1 MDDLAIEV
9 RENKGIYYKVR
20 YAALLVSFGNAKC
33 YAVTSAKFGKLNIK
47 LLTT

>member
-20 YAALLVSFGNAKC
+20 YAILFARLG
-33 YAVTSAKFGKLNIK
+33 SAKYYTYI
-47 LLTT
+47 TVEAV